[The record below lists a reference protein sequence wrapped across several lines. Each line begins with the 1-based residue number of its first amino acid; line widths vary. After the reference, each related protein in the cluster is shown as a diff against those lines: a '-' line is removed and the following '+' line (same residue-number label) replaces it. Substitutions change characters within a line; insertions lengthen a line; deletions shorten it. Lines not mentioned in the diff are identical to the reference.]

1 MSKFEDH
8 LWTEFARE
16 HGDAMARLSRSTVR
30 HAHRGPRL
38 VAGTGLGLAGVGA
51 AVALVLGATSTSP
64 AFAVTRNHD
73 GTVTISIH
81 RYSGIA
87 GANARLN
94 QLGIRARVMPQA
106 PVGCKPT
113 LDSVGGKSAPAPSHE
128 MHEIANARWTIDP
141 RQVPADS
148 TLALT
153 PPPAPPGNSGASG
166 NSGTSGTS
174 GSGGQVWS
182 CGTGHYISCNPHNG
196 YGFTER
202 FASQHNNGYYY
213 APQRTEDKRHNH
225 TCSLF
230 GS

>member
-166 NSGTSGTS
+166 NSGNSGNSGTSGTS

-182 CGTGHYISCNPHNG
+182 CGTEGPGPGNSGPPPNPRSGNSG
-196 YGFTER
+196 NSG
-202 FASQHNNGYYY
+202 ASG
-213 APQRTEDKRHNH
+213 D
-225 TCSLF
+225 S
-230 GS
+230 

>member
-182 CGTGHYISCNPHNG
+182 CGTEGPGPGNSGPPPNPRSGNSG
-196 YGFTER
+196 NSG
-202 FASQHNNGYYY
+202 ASGN
-213 APQRTEDKRHNH
+213 
-225 TCSLF
+225 S
-230 GS
+230 

>member
-166 NSGTSGTS
+166 NSGNSGASGTSGTS

-182 CGTGHYISCNPHNG
+182 CGTEGPGPGNSGPPPNPRSGNSG
-196 YGFTER
+196 NSG
-202 FASQHNNGYYY
+202 ASG
-213 APQRTEDKRHNH
+213 D
-225 TCSLF
+225 S
-230 GS
+230 